1 MFKLKFFKKPKPLIN
16 PNGRPRAEL
25 DLNLIL
31 ELKKQGKTNR
41 EIARQLKV
49 SEGTIRNRIKTLKLF
64 KLI

>member
-1 MFKLKFFKKPKPLIN
+1 MFKFKLFRKRKPLIN

-31 ELKKQGKTNR
+31 ELKKQGKSNR

-49 SEGTIRNRIKTLKLF
+49 SEGTIRNRIKTLKLVR
-64 KLI
+64 LI